1 MTIWYKE
8 TPTIEISSEI
18 KGRLYA
24 AELVLKALEIPYKIV
39 KSSSLN
45 FSLDKINSN

>member
-1 MTIWYKE
+1 MTIYYKE

-18 KGRLYA
+18 KGKLYA

-39 KSSSLN
+39 KNPSLD
-45 FSLDKINSN
+45 FSLDKKNSN

>member
-1 MTIWYKE
+1 VTICYKE

-18 KGRLYA
+18 KGKLYA

-39 KSSSLN
+39 KSPSPDYWIN
-45 FSLDKINSN
+45 KINRN